1 MDERATPGPRNLRRG
16 ARLCRV
22 DFFEA
27 FGELS
32 YLGVFAALVAV
43 NAAPV
48 LMPPSWIIL
57 ASFGVLDPS
66 LDPLAL
72 ALVGATAA
80 TLGRAILKQAGS
92 RLGPLVGAE
101 QRGNLGALGRYL
113 DGKRHGYALASFL
126 FAATPLPSN
135 MLFIAYGLLKAR
147 SAGLYAGFWAGRVV
161 SYYVMISVGGV
172 VLASFADLFADR
184 YVGILVADAAGV
196 AAIFA
201 FMSVDWAALVT
212 QRRLRFIRPRLRR
225 ARRYP

>member
-1 MDERATPGPRNLRRG
+1 M
-16 ARLCRV
+16 

-27 FGELS
+27 FAELS

-57 ASFGVLDPS
+57 ASFGALDPS

-80 TLGRAILKQAGS
+80 TLGRAVLKQAGS
-92 RLGPLVGAE
+92 RLGPLVGKE
-101 QRGNLGALGRYL
+101 QRGNLGSLGRYL
-113 DGKRHGYALASFL
+113 EKKRWGYALASFL

-135 MLFIAYGLLKAR
+135 MLFIAYGLMKAR
-147 SAGLYAGFWAGRVV
+147 SAGLYAGFWAGRAL
-161 SYYVMISVGGV
+161 SYYVMISASAV
-172 VLASFADLFADR
+172 VLEPFADLFADR

-196 AAIFA
+196 AAVFA
-201 FMSVDWAALVT
+201 FMSIDWTALVT
-212 QRRLRFIRPRLRR
+212 QRRLRFTRPRLRR
-225 ARRYP
+225 YP